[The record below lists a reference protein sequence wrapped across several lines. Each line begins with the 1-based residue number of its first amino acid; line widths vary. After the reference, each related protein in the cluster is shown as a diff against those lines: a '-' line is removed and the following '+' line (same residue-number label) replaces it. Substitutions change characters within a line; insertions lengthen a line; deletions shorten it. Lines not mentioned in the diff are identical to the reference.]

1 MEQEFTPWDAR
12 GFPYHWQQYNL
23 TILAE
28 RYETYTGQRQYVV
41 QAAVKTGLVLSNAAI
56 FGDDEPSYLEQI
68 KGEQN
73 AAN

>member
-1 MEQEFTPWDAR
+1 MQPEYTPWSTEN
-12 GFPYHWQQYNL
+12 FPYHWKKYNL

-41 QAAVKTGLVLSNAAI
+41 RAAVKAGLVIANAAI
-56 FGDDEPSYLEQI
+56 FGDEESSYLEQI